1 MKRKIQI
8 RKKSPKRICV
18 IKWIDIDTGELLQLE
33 SISKEDYERLRHIG
47 KYYYKLDMTNERSWD
62 IVLSKM
68 VEHAVKYLEKQ
79 GELQ

>member
-8 RKKSPKRICV
+8 RKKALKGV
-18 IKWIDIDTGELLQLE
+18 LVLKWIDADTGELLHLE
-33 SISKEDYERLRHIG
+33 TLSKEESEIFRHIG